1 MLSAH
6 SRAHVDCVS
15 RVLKNA
21 GHLPQLPVPDLI
33 LDSWRRSMEQHH
45 LDPGSLQGPRILSQ
59 NVLQECRERS
69 DLFLRIASEEVAR
82 LHGRVRDADYCVLL
96 TNAQGQTIDYRV
108 ETSIRNDC
116 RKAGLYLGTCWSE
129 GEEGTCGVAAVLNA
143 RTPVTVHKRD
153 HFRAAFIGLTCSAA
167 PVFDPRGELLGVLD
181 VSAVR
186 SPDDRR
192 SQHLIRQ
199 MVVQSAREI
208 EQAFFMSSAQGYCV
222 LRAHNNQGYV
232 DSQPDYLLAW
242 DDDGC
247 LQALNPAARQWLLQ
261 RFEQLPQHIDQVFD
275 QQILHRARDG
285 SLCLLPD
292 RNGQPPLHARLSLP
306 RRSPPAPARPALAP
320 VELDPRLEES
330 LRLAVRV
337 KDRNLPVL
345 IQGETGSG
353 KEVFARHLHQAS
365 RRRDRPF
372 VALNCA
378 AIPESLIESE
388 LFGYVAGAFTGA
400 ANKGMQGLLEQANG
414 GTLFLDEIGDMPLA
428 LQTRL
433 LRVLAEGEVAPL
445 GASRRK
451 VVDIQVICASHR
463 DLEALVA
470 AGEFR
475 EDLYFR
481 LNGARFQLPPL
492 RERSD
497 RLTLVNR
504 ILAQESPPDAAPMQL
519 ASNVLECL
527 LNYRWP
533 GNVRQLRHVLR
544 YACAVCDTQLIQL
557 DHLPEALRGTAM
569 ESAVGHACG
578 EHSASPERQALLDA
592 LVRHRWKPAAA
603 ARSLGISRAT
613 LYRRV
618 HQHGI
623 DMPGRSRDTLTD
635 LNCVPRV

>member
-15 RVLKNA
+15 RVVKNA
-21 GHLPQLPVPDLI
+21 NQLPQLPVPDLI
-33 LDSWRRSMEQHH
+33 LDSWRRSLEQHH

-59 NVLQECRERS
+59 DVLKQCRERS
-69 DLFLRIASEEVAR
+69 ELFLNIASEEVAR

-96 TNAQGQTIDYRV
+96 TDAQGQTIDYRV
-108 ETSIRNDC
+108 ETTIRNDC

-129 GEEGTCGVAAVLNA
+129 GEEGTCGVAAVLTGKA
-143 RTPVTVHKRD
+143 PVTVHKRD

-167 PVFDPRGELLGVLD
+167 PVFDPQGELLGVLD

-208 EQAFFMSSAQGYCV
+208 EQAFFMSSAQGYWV
-222 LRAHNNQGYV
+222 LRAHGNAGYV
-232 DSQPDYLLAW
+232 DSQPDFLFAW

-247 LQALNPAARQWLLQ
+247 LQALNPAARQYLLHQ
-261 RFEQLPQHIDQVFD
+261 YGQLPQHIGQVFD
-275 QQILHRARDG
+275 QQRLHRARDE
-285 SLCLLPD
+285 SLCLLD
-292 RNGQPPLHARLSLP
+292 HALHGRLSAP
-306 RRSPPAPARPALAP
+306 RQRASSRSRVAMTPL
-320 VELDPRLEES
+320 EIDPRLADS

-353 KEVFARHLHQAS
+353 KEVFARQLHQAS
-365 RRRDRPF
+365 QRRDRPF

-400 ANKGMQGLLEQANG
+400 SAKGMQGLLQQADG

-451 VVDIQVICASHR
+451 AVDIQVICATHR
-463 DLEALVA
+463 DLETLVA

-481 LNGARFQLPPL
+481 LGGARFQLPPL
-492 RERSD
+492 RDRSD
-497 RLTLVNR
+497 RLALINR
-504 ILAQESPPDAAPMQL
+504 ILAEESALCGGTVQLSGAA
-519 ASNVLECL
+519 LECL
-527 LNYRWP
+527 LGYHWP

-544 YACAVCDTQLIQL
+544 YACAVCEASVIQL
-557 DHLPEALRGTAM
+557 SHLPESLHCTDVA
-569 ESAVGHACG
+569 
-578 EHSASPERQALLDA
+578 EHGPEPSASPERQALLDA
-592 LVRHRWKPAAA
+592 LVRHRWKPTAAA
-603 ARSLGISRAT
+603 QALGISRAT

-623 DMPGRSRDTLTD
+623 EMPGRS
-635 LNCVPRV
+635 PA

>member
-15 RVLKNA
+15 RVVKNA
-21 GHLPQLPVPDLI
+21 NQLPQLPVPDLI
-33 LDSWRRSMEQHH
+33 LDSWRRSLEQHH

-59 NVLQECRERS
+59 DVLKQCRERS
-69 DLFLRIASEEVAR
+69 ELFLNIASEEVAR

-96 TNAQGQTIDYRV
+96 TDAQGQTIDYRV
-108 ETSIRNDC
+108 ETTIRNDC

-129 GEEGTCGVAAVLNA
+129 GEEGTCGVAAVLTGKA
-143 RTPVTVHKRD
+143 PVTVHKRD

-167 PVFDPRGELLGVLD
+167 PVFDPQGELLGVLD

-208 EQAFFMSSAQGYCV
+208 EQAFFMSSAQGYWV
-222 LRAHNNQGYV
+222 LRAHRNAGYV
-232 DSQPDYLLAW
+232 DSQPDFLFAW

-247 LQALNPAARQWLLQ
+247 LQALNPAARQYLLQ
-261 RFEQLPQHIDQVFD
+261 HYGQVPQHIGQVFD
-275 QQILHRARDG
+275 QQLLHRARDE
-285 SLCLLPD
+285 SLCALD
-292 RNGQPPLHARLSLP
+292 HALHGRLSAP
-306 RRSPPAPARPALAP
+306 RQRANPRPRVAMTPA
-320 VELDPRLEES
+320 EIDPRLADS

-353 KEVFARHLHQAS
+353 KEVFARQLHQAS
-365 RRRDRPF
+365 QRRERAF

-400 ANKGMQGLLEQANG
+400 SAKGMQGLLQQADG

-451 VVDIQVICASHR
+451 AVDIQVICATHR
-463 DLEALVA
+463 DLETLVA

-481 LNGARFQLPPL
+481 LGGARFQLPPL

-497 RLTLVNR
+497 RLALINR
-504 ILAQESPPDAAPMQL
+504 MLAEESALCGGTVQLSSAA
-519 ASNVLECL
+519 LECL
-527 LNYRWP
+527 LGYHWP
-533 GNVRQLRHVLR
+533 GNIRQLRHVLR
-544 YACAVCDTQLIQL
+544 YACAVCEASVVQLS
-557 DHLPEALRGTAM
+557 HLPESMHRAGTADQGP
-569 ESAVGHACG
+569 EP
-578 EHSASPERQALLDA
+578 SASPERQALLDA
-592 LVRHRWKPAAA
+592 LVRHRWKPTAA
-603 ARSLGISRAT
+603 ARALGISRAT

-623 DMPGRSRDTLTD
+623 EMPGRS
-635 LNCVPRV
+635 PA

>member
-15 RVLKNA
+15 RVVKNA
-21 GHLPQLPVPDLI
+21 AQLPQLPVPDLI
-33 LDSWRRSMEQHH
+33 LDSWRRSLEQHH

-59 NVLQECRERS
+59 DVLKQCRERS
-69 DLFLRIASEEVAR
+69 ELFLNIASEEVAR

-96 TNAQGQTIDYRV
+96 TDAQGQTIDYRV
-108 ETSIRNDC
+108 ETTIRNDC

-129 GEEGTCGVAAVLNA
+129 GEEGTCGVAAVLMGKA
-143 RTPVTVHKRD
+143 PVTVHKRD

-167 PVFDPRGELLGVLD
+167 PVFDPQGELLGVLD

-208 EQAFFMSSAQGYCV
+208 EQAFFMSSAQGYWV
-222 LRAHNNQGYV
+222 LRAHSNAGYV
-232 DSQPDYLLAW
+232 DSQPDFLFAW

-247 LQALNPAARQWLLQ
+247 LQALNPAARHYLLQ
-261 RFEQLPQHIDQVFD
+261 HYGQLPQHIGQVFD
-275 QQILHRARDG
+275 QQRLHRARDE
-285 SLCLLPD
+285 SLCLLD
-292 RNGQPPLHARLSLP
+292 HALHGRLSAP
-306 RRSPPAPARPALAP
+306 RQRANPRPRVAMTPA
-320 VELDPRLEES
+320 EIDPRLADS

-353 KEVFARHLHQAS
+353 KEVFARQLHQAS
-365 RRRDRPF
+365 QRRDRPF

-400 ANKGMQGLLEQANG
+400 SAKGMQGLLQQADG
-414 GTLFLDEIGDMPLA
+414 GTLFLDEIGDMPLT

-451 VVDIQVICASHR
+451 AVDIQVICATHR
-463 DLEALVA
+463 DLETLVA

-481 LNGARFQLPPL
+481 LGGARFQLPPL

-497 RLTLVNR
+497 RLALINR
-504 ILAQESPPDAAPMQL
+504 MLAEESALCGGTVQLSSAA
-519 ASNVLECL
+519 LECL
-527 LNYRWP
+527 LGYHWP
-533 GNVRQLRHVLR
+533 GNIRQLRHVLR
-544 YACAVCDTQLIQL
+544 YACAVCEASVVQLS
-557 DHLPEALRGTAM
+557 HLPESLHRADAADHGPQP
-569 ESAVGHACG
+569 
-578 EHSASPERQALLDA
+578 SASPERQALLDA
-592 LVRHRWKPAAA
+592 LVRHRWKPTAA
-603 ARSLGISRAT
+603 ARALGISRAT

-623 DMPGRSRDTLTD
+623 EMPGRS
-635 LNCVPRV
+635 PA

>member
-1 MLSAH
+1 MLSTH

-15 RVLKNA
+15 RVVKNA
-21 GHLPQLPVPDLI
+21 DQLPQRPVPDLI

-45 LDPGSLQGPRILSQ
+45 LDPGSLQGPRILSED
-59 NVLQECRERS
+59 VLRQCRERS
-69 DLFLRIASEEVAR
+69 ELFLNIASEEVTR

-96 TNAQGQTIDYRV
+96 TDAQGQTIDYRV
-108 ETSIRNDC
+108 ETTIRNDC

-129 GEEGTCGVAAVLNA
+129 GEEGTCGVAAVLTA
-143 RTPVTVHKRD
+143 RAPVTVHKRD

-167 PVFDPRGELLGVLD
+167 PVFDPQGELLGVLD

-208 EQAFFMSSAQGYCV
+208 EQAFFMSSAQGYWV
-222 LRAHNNQGYV
+222 LRAHHNAGYV
-232 DSQPDYLLAW
+232 DSQPDFLFAW

-247 LQALNPAARQWLLQ
+247 LQALNPAARQYLLQ
-261 RFEQLPQHIDQVFD
+261 HYGQLPRHISQVFD
-275 QQILHRARDG
+275 QQQLHRARDE
-285 SLCLLPD
+285 SLY
-292 RNGQPPLHARLSLP
+292 PLDHALHGRLSAP
-306 RRSPPAPARPALAP
+306 RHRAVPRPRVAMAPS
-320 VELDPRLEES
+320 ELDPRLADS

-353 KEVFARHLHQAS
+353 KEVFARQLHQAS
-365 RRRDRPF
+365 QRRERPF

-400 ANKGMQGLLEQANG
+400 SARGMQGLLEQADG

-445 GASRRK
+445 GASRRRA
-451 VVDIQVICASHR
+451 VDIQVICATHR
-463 DLEALVA
+463 DLETLVA

-481 LNGARFQLPPL
+481 LGGARFQLPPL
-492 RERSD
+492 RERTD
-497 RLTLVNR
+497 RLALINR
-504 ILAQESPPDAAPMQL
+504 ILEEESMRCSGLLQQL
-519 ASNVLECL
+519 SGPALECL
-527 LNYRWP
+527 LGYHWP
-533 GNVRQLRHVLR
+533 GNIRQLRHVLR
-544 YACAVCDTQLIQL
+544 YACAVCEASVILL
-557 DHLPEALRGTAM
+557 SHLPESLQGPGAM
-569 ESAVGHACG
+569 ADTPEPVAC
-578 EHSASPERQALLDA
+578 AQRQALLDA
-592 LVRHRWKPAAA
+592 LVRHRWKPTAA
-603 ARSLGISRAT
+603 ARALGISRAT

-623 DMPGRSRDTLTD
+623 EMPGRS
-635 LNCVPRV
+635 PA

>member
-21 GHLPQLPVPDLI
+21 TQLPQLPVPDLI

-45 LDPGSLQGPRILSQ
+45 LDPGSLQGPRILSHD
-59 NVLQECRERS
+59 VLKQCRERS
-69 DLFLRIASEEVAR
+69 ELFLNIASDEVAR
-82 LHGRVRDADYCVLL
+82 LHGRVHDADYCVLL
-96 TNAQGQTIDYRV
+96 TDAQGQTIDYRV
-108 ETSIRNDC
+108 ETTLRNDC

-129 GEEGTCGVAAVLNA
+129 GEEGTCGVAAVLTA
-143 RTPVTVHKRD
+143 KTAVTVHKRD

-167 PVFDPRGELLGVLD
+167 PVFDPQGELLGVLD

-208 EQAFFMSSAQGYCV
+208 EQAFFMSSAQGYWV
-222 LRAHNNQGYV
+222 LRAHRNAGYV
-232 DSQPDYLLAW
+232 DSQPDLLFAW

-247 LQALNPAARQWLLQ
+247 LQALNPAARQYLMQ
-261 RFEQLPQHIDQVFD
+261 RYGQLPRHISQVFD
-275 QQILHRARDG
+275 PQLLHRARDE
-285 SLCLLPD
+285 SLY
-292 RNGQPPLHARLSLP
+292 PLDVDLHGRLSAP
-306 RRSPPAPARPALAP
+306 RRRATPRPRAAMTP
-320 VELDPRLEES
+320 TELDPRLADS
-330 LRLAVRV
+330 LKLAVRV

-353 KEVFARHLHQAS
+353 KEVFARQLHQAS
-365 RRRDRPF
+365 QRRDRPF

-400 ANKGMQGLLEQANG
+400 SAKGMQGLLQQADG

-451 VVDIQVICASHR
+451 AVDIQVICATHR
-463 DLEALVA
+463 DLETLVA

-481 LNGARFQLPPL
+481 LGGARFQLPPL
-492 RERSD
+492 RERTD
-497 RLTLVNR
+497 RLALINR
-504 ILAQESPPDAAPMQL
+504 ILEEESALCGGAVQLSGAA
-519 ASNVLECL
+519 LECL
-527 LNYRWP
+527 LGYHWP

-544 YACAVCDTQLIQL
+544 YACAVCEASVIQL
-557 DHLPEALRGTAM
+557 DHLPESLHGEQTTA
-569 ESAVGHACG
+569 SAG
-578 EHSASPERQALLDA
+578 EPSASPERQALLDA
-592 LVRHRWKPAAA
+592 LVRHRWKPTPTAQA
-603 ARSLGISRAT
+603 LGISRAT

-623 DMPGRSRDTLTD
+623 EMPGRR
-635 LNCVPRV
+635 PG

>member
-21 GHLPQLPVPDLI
+21 DQLPQLPVPDLI

-59 NVLQECRERS
+59 DVLKQCRERS
-69 DLFLRIASEEVAR
+69 ELFLNIASEEVAR

-96 TNAQGQTIDYRV
+96 TDAQGQTIDYRV
-108 ETSIRNDC
+108 ETTIRNDC

-129 GEEGTCGVAAVLNA
+129 GEEGTCGVAAVLTA
-143 RTPVTVHKRD
+143 KAPVTVHKRD

-167 PVFDPRGELLGVLD
+167 PVFDPQGELLGVLD

-208 EQAFFMSSAQGYCV
+208 EQAFFMSSAQGYWV
-222 LRAHNNQGYV
+222 LRAHRNAGYV
-232 DSQPDYLLAW
+232 DSQPDFLFAW

-247 LQALNPAARQWLLQ
+247 LQALNPAARQYLLQ
-261 RFEQLPQHIDQVFD
+261 HYAQLPGHISQVFD
-275 QQILHRARDG
+275 PQLLHRARDE
-285 SLCLLPD
+285 SLY
-292 RNGQPPLHARLSLP
+292 PLDQTLHGRLSAP
-306 RRSPPAPARPALAP
+306 RRRANPRPRVALNP
-320 VELDPRLEES
+320 CEIDPRLADS

-353 KEVFARHLHQAS
+353 KEVFARQLHQAS
-365 RRRDRPF
+365 QRRDRPF

-400 ANKGMQGLLEQANG
+400 SAKGMQGLLQQADG

-451 VVDIQVICASHR
+451 AVDIQVICATHR
-463 DLEALVA
+463 DLETLVA

-481 LNGARFQLPPL
+481 LGGARFQLPPL
-492 RERSD
+492 RERTD
-497 RLTLVNR
+497 RLALINR
-504 ILAQESPPDAAPMQL
+504 ILEEESARCGDAMQL
-519 ASNVLECL
+519 SGAALECL
-527 LNYRWP
+527 LGYPWP

-544 YACAVCDTQLIQL
+544 YACAVCEANVIQL
-557 DHLPEALRGTAM
+557 SHLPESLHNADTAAYGP
-569 ESAVGHACG
+569 EP
-578 EHSASPERQALLDA
+578 SASPERQALLDA
-592 LVRHRWKPAAA
+592 LVRHRWKPTAA
-603 ARSLGISRAT
+603 ARALGISRAT

-623 DMPGRSRDTLTD
+623 EMPGRS
-635 LNCVPRV
+635 PA

>member
-21 GHLPQLPVPDLI
+21 AHLPQAPVPSLI

-59 NVLQECRERS
+59 DLLKECRERS
-69 DLFLRIASEEVAR
+69 ELFLHIASEEVAR

-96 TNAQGQTIDYRV
+96 TDAQGRTIDYRV
-108 ETSIRNDC
+108 ESTLRNDC

-129 GEEGTCGVAAVLNA
+129 GEEGTCGVAAVLTA
-143 RTPVTVHKRD
+143 RAPVTVHKRD

-167 PVFDPRGELLGVLD
+167 PVFDPQGELLGVLD

-208 EQAFFMSSAQGYCV
+208 EQAFFMSSAQGCWV
-222 LRAHNNQGYV
+222 LRAHGSPGYV

-242 DDDGC
+242 DDDGV
-247 LQALNPAARQWLLQ
+247 LQALNPAARDYLL
-261 RFEQLPQHIDQVFD
+261 RRHGTLPRHIAQVFD
-275 QQILHRARDG
+275 PQLLHRASDE
-285 SLCLLPD
+285 SLCS
-292 RNGQPPLHARLSLP
+292 LHSPAAPHALHGRLRAPRRAPSRARLTLAA
-306 RRSPPAPARPALAP
+306 AP
-320 VELDPRLEES
+320 LDPRVEQS

-337 KDRNLPVL
+337 KDRHLPVL
-345 IQGETGSG
+345 VQGETGSG
-353 KEVFARHLHQAS
+353 KEVFARQLHQAS
-365 RRRDRPF
+365 QRRDRPF

-388 LFGYVAGAFTGA
+388 LFGYAAGAFTGA
-400 ANKGMQGLLEQANG
+400 SSKGMQGLLQQADG

-445 GASRRK
+445 GAAQRK
-451 VVDIQVICASHR
+451 TVDIQVICATHR
-463 DLEALVA
+463 DLQALVA
-470 AGEFR
+470 EGSFR

-481 LNGARFQLPPL
+481 LGGACFQLPPL

-497 RLTLVNR
+497 RLGLIRQIVEE
-504 ILAQESPPDAAPMQL
+504 ESKRCGAPVQL
-519 ASNVLECL
+519 GDRALECL
-527 LNYRWP
+527 LGYRWP

-544 YACAVCDTQLIQL
+544 YACAVCEGPLIQL
-557 DHLPEALRGTAM
+557 QDLPEQLRGSDGPEAQPVLQGST
-569 ESAVGHACG
+569 
-578 EHSASPERQALLDA
+578 SPERQVLLDA
-592 LVRHRWKPAAA
+592 LVRHRWKPLAAA
-603 ARSLGISRAT
+603 KALGISRAT

-618 HQHGI
+618 QQHGI
-623 DMPGRSRDTLTD
+623 QMPGRS
-635 LNCVPRV
+635 PA

>member
-15 RVLKNA
+15 RVVKNA
-21 GHLPQLPVPDLI
+21 AQLPQLPVPDLI
-33 LDSWRRSMEQHH
+33 LDSWRRSLEQHH

-59 NVLQECRERS
+59 DVLKQCRERS
-69 DLFLRIASEEVAR
+69 ELFLNIASEEVAR

-96 TNAQGQTIDYRV
+96 TDAQGQTIDYRV
-108 ETSIRNDC
+108 ETTIRNDC

-129 GEEGTCGVAAVLNA
+129 GEEGTCGVAAVLTGKA
-143 RTPVTVHKRD
+143 PVTVHKRD

-167 PVFDPRGELLGVLD
+167 PVFDPQGELLGVLD

-208 EQAFFMSSAQGYCV
+208 EQAFFMSSAQGYWV
-222 LRAHNNQGYV
+222 LRAHRNAGYV
-232 DSQPDYLLAW
+232 DSQPDFLFAW

-247 LQALNPAARQWLLQ
+247 LQALNPAARQYLLQ
-261 RFEQLPQHIDQVFD
+261 HYGQLPQHIGQVFD
-275 QQILHRARDG
+275 QQRLHRARDE
-285 SLCLLPD
+285 SLCFLD
-292 RNGQPPLHARLSLP
+292 HALHARLSAP
-306 RRSPPAPARPALAP
+306 RQRATPRPRVAMTPA
-320 VELDPRLEES
+320 EIDPRLTDS

-353 KEVFARHLHQAS
+353 KEVFARQLHQAS
-365 RRRDRPF
+365 QRHDRPF

-400 ANKGMQGLLEQANG
+400 SAKGMQGLLQQADG

-451 VVDIQVICASHR
+451 AVDIQVICATHR
-463 DLEALVA
+463 DLETLVA

-481 LNGARFQLPPL
+481 LGGARFQLPPL

-497 RLTLVNR
+497 RLALINR
-504 ILAQESPPDAAPMQL
+504 MLAEESALCGGTVQLSGAA
-519 ASNVLECL
+519 LECL
-527 LNYRWP
+527 LGYHWP

-544 YACAVCDTQLIQL
+544 YACAVCEASVVQLS
-557 DHLPEALRGTAM
+557 HLPESLHRADAADHGPQP
-569 ESAVGHACG
+569 
-578 EHSASPERQALLDA
+578 SASPERQALLDA
-592 LVRHRWKPAAA
+592 LVRHRWKPTAA
-603 ARSLGISRAT
+603 ARALGISRAT

-623 DMPGRSRDTLTD
+623 EMPGRS
-635 LNCVPRV
+635 PA

>member
-15 RVLKNA
+15 RVVKNA
-21 GHLPQLPVPDLI
+21 AQLPQLPVPDLI
-33 LDSWRRSMEQHH
+33 LDSWRRSLEQHH

-59 NVLQECRERS
+59 DVLKQCRERS
-69 DLFLRIASEEVAR
+69 ELFLNIASEEVAR

-96 TNAQGQTIDYRV
+96 TDAQGQTIDYRV
-108 ETSIRNDC
+108 ETTIRNDC

-129 GEEGTCGVAAVLNA
+129 GEEGTCGVAAVLMGKA
-143 RTPVTVHKRD
+143 PVTVHKRD

-167 PVFDPRGELLGVLD
+167 PVFDPQGELLGVLD

-208 EQAFFMSSAQGYCV
+208 EQAFFMSSAQGYWV
-222 LRAHNNQGYV
+222 LRAHRNAGYV
-232 DSQPDYLLAW
+232 DSQPDFLFAW

-247 LQALNPAARQWLLQ
+247 LQALNPAARQYLLQ
-261 RFEQLPQHIDQVFD
+261 HYGQLPQHIGQVFD
-275 QQILHRARDG
+275 QQRLHRARDE
-285 SLCLLPD
+285 SLCLLD
-292 RNGQPPLHARLSLP
+292 HALHGRLSAP
-306 RRSPPAPARPALAP
+306 RQRANPRPRVAMTPA
-320 VELDPRLEES
+320 EIDPRLADS

-353 KEVFARHLHQAS
+353 KEVFARQLHQAS
-365 RRRDRPF
+365 QRRDRPF

-400 ANKGMQGLLEQANG
+400 SAKGMQGLLQQADG

-451 VVDIQVICASHR
+451 AVDIQVICATHR
-463 DLEALVA
+463 DLETLVA

-481 LNGARFQLPPL
+481 LGGARFQLPPL

-497 RLTLVNR
+497 RLALINR
-504 ILAQESPPDAAPMQL
+504 MLAEESALCGGTVQLSGAA
-519 ASNVLECL
+519 LECL
-527 LNYRWP
+527 LGYHWP
-533 GNVRQLRHVLR
+533 GNIRQLRHVLR
-544 YACAVCDTQLIQL
+544 YACAVCEASVVQLS
-557 DHLPEALRGTAM
+557 HLPESLHRADAADHGPQP
-569 ESAVGHACG
+569 
-578 EHSASPERQALLDA
+578 SASPERQALLDA
-592 LVRHRWKPAAA
+592 LVRHRWKPTAA
-603 ARSLGISRAT
+603 ARALGISRAT

-623 DMPGRSRDTLTD
+623 EMPGRS
-635 LNCVPRV
+635 PA

>member
-15 RVLKNA
+15 RVVKNA
-21 GHLPQLPVPDLI
+21 NQLPQLPVPDLI

-59 NVLQECRERS
+59 DVLKQCRERS
-69 DLFLRIASEEVAR
+69 ELFLNIASEEVAR

-96 TNAQGQTIDYRV
+96 TDAQGQTIDYRV
-108 ETSIRNDC
+108 ETTIRNDC

-129 GEEGTCGVAAVLNA
+129 GEEGTCGVAAVLTGKA
-143 RTPVTVHKRD
+143 PVTVHKRD

-167 PVFDPRGELLGVLD
+167 PVFDPQGELLGVLD

-208 EQAFFMSSAQGYCV
+208 EQAFFMSSAQGYWV
-222 LRAHNNQGYV
+222 LRAHRNAGYV
-232 DSQPDYLLAW
+232 DSQPDFLFAW

-247 LQALNPAARQWLLQ
+247 LQALNPAARQYLLQ
-261 RFEQLPQHIDQVFD
+261 HYGQLPQHIGQVFD
-275 QQILHRARDG
+275 QQLLHRARDE
-285 SLCLLPD
+285 SLCSLD
-292 RNGQPPLHARLSLP
+292 HAMHGRLSAP
-306 RRSPPAPARPALAP
+306 RQRASARSRVAMTPL
-320 VELDPRLEES
+320 EIDPRLSDS

-353 KEVFARHLHQAS
+353 KEVFARQLHQAS
-365 RRRDRPF
+365 QRRDRPF

-400 ANKGMQGLLEQANG
+400 SAKGMQGLLQQADG

-451 VVDIQVICASHR
+451 AVDIQVICATHR
-463 DLEALVA
+463 DLETLVA

-481 LNGARFQLPPL
+481 LGGARFQLPPL

-497 RLTLVNR
+497 RLALISR
-504 ILAQESPPDAAPMQL
+504 ILAEESALCGATVQLSSAA
-519 ASNVLECL
+519 LECL
-527 LNYRWP
+527 LGYHWP

-544 YACAVCDTQLIQL
+544 YACAVCEASVVQLS
-557 DHLPEALRGTAM
+557 HLPESMHRVDATDHGP
-569 ESAVGHACG
+569 EP
-578 EHSASPERQALLDA
+578 SASPERQALLDA
-592 LVRHRWKPAAA
+592 LVRHRWKPTAA
-603 ARSLGISRAT
+603 ARALGISRAT

-618 HQHGI
+618 NLHGI
-623 DMPGRSRDTLTD
+623 EMPGRS
-635 LNCVPRV
+635 PA

>member
-21 GHLPQLPVPDLI
+21 ARLPQLPVPDLI

-45 LDPGSLQGPRILSQ
+45 LDPGSLQGPRILSHD
-59 NVLQECRERS
+59 VLKQCRERS
-69 DLFLRIASEEVAR
+69 ELFLNIASDEVAR

-96 TNAQGQTIDYRV
+96 TDAQGQTIDYRV
-108 ETSIRNDC
+108 ETTLRNDC

-129 GEEGTCGVAAVLNA
+129 GEEGTCGVAAVLTA
-143 RTPVTVHKRD
+143 KTAVTVHKRD

-167 PVFDPRGELLGVLD
+167 PVFDPQGELLGVLD

-208 EQAFFMSSAQGYCV
+208 EQAFFMSSAQGYWV
-222 LRAHNNQGYV
+222 LRAHRNAGYV
-232 DSQPDYLLAW
+232 DSQPDFLLAW

-247 LQALNPAARQWLLQ
+247 LQALNPAARQFLMQ
-261 RFEQLPQHIDQVFD
+261 RYGQLPQHISQIFD
-275 QQILHRARDG
+275 AQLLHRARDE
-285 SLCLLPD
+285 SLY
-292 RNGQPPLHARLSLP
+292 PLDVDLHGRLSAP
-306 RRSPPAPARPALAP
+306 RRRATPRQRAMTPT
-320 VELDPRLEES
+320 ELDPRLADS
-330 LRLAVRV
+330 LTLAVRV

-353 KEVFARHLHQAS
+353 KEVFARQLHQGS
-365 RRRDRPF
+365 QRRDRPF

-400 ANKGMQGLLEQANG
+400 SAKGMQGLLQQADG

-451 VVDIQVICASHR
+451 AVDIQVICATHR
-463 DLEALVA
+463 DLETLVA

-481 LNGARFQLPPL
+481 LGGARFQLPPL
-492 RERSD
+492 RERTD
-497 RLTLVNR
+497 RLALINR
-504 ILAQESPPDAAPMQL
+504 ILEEESALCGGAVHLSGAA
-519 ASNVLECL
+519 LECL
-527 LNYRWP
+527 LGYHWP

-544 YACAVCDTQLIQL
+544 YACAVCEASVIQL
-557 DHLPEALRGTAM
+557 SHLPESLH
-569 ESAVGHACG
+569 SATTVDHGPEPG
-578 EHSASPERQALLDA
+578 ASPERQALLDA
-592 LVRHRWKPAAA
+592 LVRHRWKPTPA
-603 ARSLGISRAT
+603 ARALGISRAT

-623 DMPGRSRDTLTD
+623 EMPGRS
-635 LNCVPRV
+635 PG

>member
-1 MLSAH
+1 MLCAH

-21 GHLPQLPVPDLI
+21 DHLPQLPVPDLI

-59 NVLQECRERS
+59 HVLQECRERS
-69 DLFLRIASEEVAR
+69 ELFLRIASEEVAR

-96 TNAQGQTIDYRV
+96 TDAQGQTIDYRV
-108 ETSIRNDC
+108 ESTIRNDC
-116 RKAGLYLGTCWSE
+116 QKAGLYLGTCWSE
-129 GEEGTCGVAAVLNA
+129 GEEGTCGVAAVLTA
-143 RTPVTVHKRD
+143 RAPVTVHKRD

-186 SPDDRR
+186 SPDERR

-199 MVVQSAREI
+199 MVVQSARQI
-208 EQAFFMSSAQGYCV
+208 EQAFFMNSAEGYWI
-222 LRAHNNQGYV
+222 LRAHSSPGYV

-242 DDDGC
+242 DDDGR
-247 LQALNPAARQWLLQ
+247 LQALNPAARLLLLQ
-261 RFEQLPQHIDQVFD
+261 GFGRVPEHISQVFD
-275 QQILHRARDG
+275 QQRLHAARDEA
-285 SLCLLPD
+285 LCLLPSPSL
-292 RNGQPPLHARLSLP
+292 GQVLHGRLSAPRRLP
-306 RRSPPAPARPALAP
+306 RNRPRLALSPA
-320 VELDPRLEES
+320 ELDPRLAES

-353 KEVFARHLHQAS
+353 KEVFARQLHQAS
-365 RRRDRPF
+365 QRREQPF
-372 VALNCA
+372 VAINCA
-378 AIPESLIESE
+378 AIPEGLIESE

-400 ANKGMQGLLEQANG
+400 ASKGMQGLLQQADG
-414 GTLFLDEIGDMPLA
+414 GTLFLDEIGDMPLS

-445 GASRRK
+445 GGSRRK
-451 VVDIQVICASHR
+451 AVDIQVICASHR
-463 DLEALVA
+463 DLETLVS
-470 AGEFR
+470 AGAFR

-481 LNGARFQLPPL
+481 LAGARFPLPPL

-497 RLTLVNR
+497 RLALINR
-504 ILAQESPPDAAPMQL
+504 IVEEESAHSAAPLQLGDAA
-519 ASNVLECL
+519 LECL
-527 LNYRWP
+527 LGYRWP

-544 YACAVCDTQLIQL
+544 YACAVCEGPLIQL
-557 DHLPEALRGTAM
+557 ADLPEALRSPGLLAPPADD
-569 ESAVGHACG
+569 SAEQG
-578 EHSASPERQALLDA
+578 SSPERQTLIDA
-592 LVRHRWKPAAA
+592 LIRHRWKPTATAQA
-603 ARSLGISRAT
+603 LGISRAT

-623 DMPGRSRDTLTD
+623 EMPGRS
-635 LNCVPRV
+635 PA

>member
-15 RVLKNA
+15 RVVKNA
-21 GHLPQLPVPDLI
+21 AQLPQLPVPDLI
-33 LDSWRRSMEQHH
+33 LDSWRRSLEQHH

-59 NVLQECRERS
+59 DVLKQCRERS
-69 DLFLRIASEEVAR
+69 ELFLNIASEEVAR

-96 TNAQGQTIDYRV
+96 TDAQGQTIDYRV
-108 ETSIRNDC
+108 ETTIRNDC

-129 GEEGTCGVAAVLNA
+129 GEEGTCGVAAVLTGKA
-143 RTPVTVHKRD
+143 PVTVHKRD

-167 PVFDPRGELLGVLD
+167 PVFDPQGELLGVLD

-208 EQAFFMSSAQGYCV
+208 EQAFFMSSAQGYWV
-222 LRAHNNQGYV
+222 LRAHRNAGYV
-232 DSQPDYLLAW
+232 DSQPDFLFAW

-247 LQALNPAARQWLLQ
+247 LQALNPAARQYLLQ
-261 RFEQLPQHIDQVFD
+261 HYGQLPQHISQVFD
-275 QQILHRARDG
+275 QQRLHRARDE
-285 SLCLLPD
+285 SLCLLD
-292 RNGQPPLHARLSLP
+292 HALHGRLSAP
-306 RRSPPAPARPALAP
+306 RQRANPRPRVAMTPA
-320 VELDPRLEES
+320 EIDPRLADS

-353 KEVFARHLHQAS
+353 KEVFARQLHQAS
-365 RRRDRPF
+365 QRRDRPF

-400 ANKGMQGLLEQANG
+400 SAKGMQGLLQQADG

-451 VVDIQVICASHR
+451 AVDIQVICATHR
-463 DLEALVA
+463 DLETLVA

-481 LNGARFQLPPL
+481 LGGARFQLPPL

-497 RLTLVNR
+497 RLALINR
-504 ILAQESPPDAAPMQL
+504 ILAEESALCGGTVQLSGAA
-519 ASNVLECL
+519 LECL
-527 LNYRWP
+527 LGYPWP

-544 YACAVCDTQLIQL
+544 YACAVCEASVVQLS
-557 DHLPEALRGTAM
+557 HLPESLHRADA
-569 ESAVGHACG
+569 A
-578 EHSASPERQALLDA
+578 EHGPEPSASPERQALLDA
-592 LVRHRWKPAAA
+592 LVRHRWKPTAA
-603 ARSLGISRAT
+603 ARALGISRAT

-623 DMPGRSRDTLTD
+623 EMPGRS
-635 LNCVPRV
+635 PA

>member
-21 GHLPQLPVPDLI
+21 AHLPQLPVPDLI

-59 NVLQECRERS
+59 HVLQECRERS
-69 DLFLRIASEEVAR
+69 ELFLRIASEEVAR

-96 TNAQGQTIDYRV
+96 TDAQGQTIDYRV
-108 ETSIRNDC
+108 ESTIRNDC
-116 RKAGLYLGTCWSE
+116 QKAGLYLGTCWSE
-129 GEEGTCGVAAVLNA
+129 GEEGTCGVAAVLTA
-143 RTPVTVHKRD
+143 RAPVTVHKRD

-186 SPDDRR
+186 SPDERR

-199 MVVQSAREI
+199 MVVESARQI
-208 EQAFFMSSAQGYCV
+208 EQAFFMNSAEGCWI
-222 LRAHNNQGYV
+222 LRAHSSPGYV

-242 DDDGC
+242 DDDGR
-247 LQALNPAARQWLLQ
+247 LQALNPAARHLLL
-261 RFEQLPQHIDQVFD
+261 RGFGRLPEHIGQVFD
-275 QQILHRARDG
+275 QQRLHAARDEA
-285 SLCLLPD
+285 LYLLPSP
-292 RNGQPPLHARLSLP
+292 GLGLVLHGRLSAPRRLP
-306 RRSPPAPARPALAP
+306 RNRPRLALSPA
-320 VELDPRLEES
+320 ELDPRLAES

-353 KEVFARHLHQAS
+353 KEVFARQLHQAS
-365 RRRDRPF
+365 QRREQPF
-372 VALNCA
+372 VAINCA
-378 AIPESLIESE
+378 AIPEGLIESE

-400 ANKGMQGLLEQANG
+400 ASKGMQGLLQQADG
-414 GTLFLDEIGDMPLA
+414 GTLFLDEIGDMPLS

-445 GASRRK
+445 GGSRRK
-451 VVDIQVICASHR
+451 AVDIQVICASHR
-463 DLEALVA
+463 DLETLVS
-470 AGEFR
+470 AGAFR

-481 LNGARFQLPPL
+481 LAGARFPLPPL

-497 RLTLVNR
+497 RLALINR
-504 ILAQESPPDAAPMQL
+504 IVAEESAHSTPPLQLGNAA
-519 ASNVLECL
+519 LECL
-527 LNYRWP
+527 LGYRWP

-544 YACAVCDTQLIQL
+544 YACAVCEGPVIQL
-557 DHLPEALRGTAM
+557 ADLPEAL
-569 ESAVGHACG
+569 
-578 EHSASPERQALLDA
+578 HSPGLLAPPADDMSEQGSSPERQTLIDA
-592 LVRHRWKPAAA
+592 LIRHRWKPTATAQA
-603 ARSLGISRAT
+603 LGISRAT

-618 HQHGI
+618 RQHGI
-623 DMPGRSRDTLTD
+623 EMPGRS
-635 LNCVPRV
+635 PA

>member
-15 RVLKNA
+15 RVVKNA
-21 GHLPQLPVPDLI
+21 AQLPQLPVPDLI
-33 LDSWRRSMEQHH
+33 LDSWRRSLEQHH

-59 NVLQECRERS
+59 DVLKQCRERS
-69 DLFLRIASEEVAR
+69 ELFLNIASEEVAR

-96 TNAQGQTIDYRV
+96 TDAQGQTIDYRV
-108 ETSIRNDC
+108 ETTIRNDC

-129 GEEGTCGVAAVLNA
+129 GEEGTCGVAAVLTGKA
-143 RTPVTVHKRD
+143 PVTVHKRD

-167 PVFDPRGELLGVLD
+167 PVFDPQGELLGVLD

-208 EQAFFMSSAQGYCV
+208 EQAFFLSSAQGYWV
-222 LRAHNNQGYV
+222 LRAHRNAGYV
-232 DSQPDYLLAW
+232 DSQPDFLFAW

-247 LQALNPAARQWLLQ
+247 LQALNPAARQYLLQ
-261 RFEQLPQHIDQVFD
+261 HYGQLPQHIGQVFD
-275 QQILHRARDG
+275 QQRLHRARDEG
-285 SLCLLPD
+285 LCFLD
-292 RNGQPPLHARLSLP
+292 HALHGRLSAP
-306 RRSPPAPARPALAP
+306 RQRANPRPRVAMTPA
-320 VELDPRLEES
+320 EIDPRLADS

-353 KEVFARHLHQAS
+353 KEVFARQLHQAS
-365 RRRDRPF
+365 QRHDRPF

-400 ANKGMQGLLEQANG
+400 SAKGMQGLLQQADG

-451 VVDIQVICASHR
+451 AVDIQVICATHR
-463 DLEALVA
+463 DLETLVA

-481 LNGARFQLPPL
+481 LGGARFQLPPL

-497 RLTLVNR
+497 RLALINRMLAEESTLCGETVQ
-504 ILAQESPPDAAPMQL
+504 LSSAA
-519 ASNVLECL
+519 LECL
-527 LNYRWP
+527 LGYHWP

-544 YACAVCDTQLIQL
+544 YACAVCEASVVQLS
-557 DHLPEALRGTAM
+557 HLPESLHRAGA
-569 ESAVGHACG
+569 ADHGPQP
-578 EHSASPERQALLDA
+578 SASPERQALLDA
-592 LVRHRWKPAAA
+592 LVRHRWKPTAA
-603 ARSLGISRAT
+603 ARALGISRAT

-623 DMPGRSRDTLTD
+623 EMPGRS
-635 LNCVPRV
+635 PA

>member
-6 SRAHVDCVS
+6 SKAHVDCVS

-21 GHLPQLPVPDLI
+21 AHLPQLPVSDLI

-45 LDPGSLQGPRILSQ
+45 LDPGSLQGPRILSP

-69 DLFLRIASEEVAR
+69 ELFLRIASEEVAR

-96 TNAQGQTIDYRV
+96 TDAQGRTIDYRV
-108 ETSIRNDC
+108 ESTIRNDC

-129 GEEGTCGVAAVLNA
+129 GEEGTCGVAAVLTA
-143 RTPVTVHKRD
+143 RAPVTVHKHD

-208 EQAFFMSSAQGYCV
+208 EHAFFMSSAQGYWV
-222 LRAHNNQGYV
+222 LRAHNSPGYV

-242 DDDGC
+242 DDDGR
-247 LQALNPAARQWLLQ
+247 LQALNPAARRLLQ
-261 RFEQLPQHIDQVFD
+261 GFGQLPEHISQVFD
-275 QQILHRARDG
+275 QQLLHRARDG
-285 SLCLLPD
+285 SLCLLQCQ
-292 RNGQPPLHARLSLP
+292 GG
-306 RRSPPAPARPALAP
+306 RPALHGRLSMPRRAQRP
-320 VELDPRLEES
+320 PARRLLTQAELDPRLEEG

-353 KEVFARHLHQAS
+353 KEVFARQLHQAS
-365 RRRDRPF
+365 RRGERPF
-372 VALNCA
+372 IAVNCA
-378 AIPESLIESE
+378 AIPENLIESE
-388 LFGYVAGAFTGA
+388 LFGYLPGAFTGA
-400 ANKGMQGLLEQANG
+400 SSKGMQGLLEQADG
-414 GTLFLDEIGDMPLA
+414 GTLFLDEIGDMPLP

-445 GASRRK
+445 GASRSK
-451 VVDIQVICASHR
+451 AIDIQVICASHR
-463 DLEALVA
+463 DLEALVTS
-470 AGEFR
+470 GVFR

-481 LNGARFQLPPL
+481 LSGARFQLPPL

-497 RLTLVNR
+497 RLALINR
-504 ILAQESPPDAAPMQL
+504 ILDEESSACGVSMQLGDAA
-519 ASNVLECL
+519 LECL
-527 LNYRWP
+527 LGYRWP
-533 GNVRQLRHVLR
+533 GNVRELRHVLR
-544 YACAVCDTQLIQL
+544 YACAVCETQLILSSDLPGQL
-557 DHLPEALRGTAM
+557 LA
-569 ESAVGHACG
+569 
-578 EHSASPERQALLDA
+578 HSGDDPTSDCLERCASPERQALIDA
-592 LVRHRWKPAAA
+592 LVRHRWKPTAAA
-603 ARSLGISRAT
+603 KALGISRAT

-618 HQHGI
+618 HQHAI
-623 DMPGRSRDTLTD
+623 DMPGRDRT
-635 LNCVPRV
+635 

>member
-15 RVLKNA
+15 RVVKNA
-21 GHLPQLPVPDLI
+21 AQLPQLPVPDLI
-33 LDSWRRSMEQHH
+33 LDSWRRSLEQHH

-59 NVLQECRERS
+59 DVLKQCRERS
-69 DLFLRIASEEVAR
+69 ELFLNIASEEVAR

-96 TNAQGQTIDYRV
+96 TDAQGQTIDYRV
-108 ETSIRNDC
+108 ETTIRNDC

-129 GEEGTCGVAAVLNA
+129 GEEGTCGVAAVLTGKA
-143 RTPVTVHKRD
+143 PVTVHKRD

-167 PVFDPRGELLGVLD
+167 PVFDPQGELLGVLD

-208 EQAFFMSSAQGYCV
+208 EQAFFMSSAQGYWV
-222 LRAHNNQGYV
+222 LRAHRNAGYV
-232 DSQPDYLLAW
+232 DSQPDFLFAW

-247 LQALNPAARQWLLQ
+247 LQALNPAARQYLLQ
-261 RFEQLPQHIDQVFD
+261 HYGQLPQHIGQVFD
-275 QQILHRARDG
+275 QQRLHRARDE
-285 SLCLLPD
+285 SLCFLD
-292 RNGQPPLHARLSLP
+292 HALHARLSAP
-306 RRSPPAPARPALAP
+306 RQRATPRPRVAMTPA
-320 VELDPRLEES
+320 EIDPRLTDS

-353 KEVFARHLHQAS
+353 KEVFARQLHQAS
-365 RRRDRPF
+365 QRHDRPF

-400 ANKGMQGLLEQANG
+400 SAKGMQGLLQQADG

-451 VVDIQVICASHR
+451 AVDIQVICATHR
-463 DLEALVA
+463 DLETLVA

-481 LNGARFQLPPL
+481 LGGARFQLPPL

-497 RLTLVNR
+497 RLALINRMLAEESTLCGETVQ
-504 ILAQESPPDAAPMQL
+504 LSSAA
-519 ASNVLECL
+519 LECL
-527 LNYRWP
+527 LGYHWP

-544 YACAVCDTQLIQL
+544 YACAVCEASVVQLS
-557 DHLPEALRGTAM
+557 HLPESLHRADAADHGPQP
-569 ESAVGHACG
+569 
-578 EHSASPERQALLDA
+578 SASPERQALLDA
-592 LVRHRWKPAAA
+592 LVRHRWKPTAA
-603 ARSLGISRAT
+603 ARALGISRAT

-623 DMPGRSRDTLTD
+623 EMPGRS
-635 LNCVPRV
+635 PA